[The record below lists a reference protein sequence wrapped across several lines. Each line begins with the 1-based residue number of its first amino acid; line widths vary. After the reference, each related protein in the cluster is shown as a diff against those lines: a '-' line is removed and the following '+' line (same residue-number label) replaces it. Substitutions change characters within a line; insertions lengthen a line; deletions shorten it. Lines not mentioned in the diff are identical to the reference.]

1 LNHRRIVRLVC
12 LLFALIFNALV
23 AKAQLTRGFVS
34 GTVTDGSGPVLAG
47 VEVTITNTAT
57 NISRTTTTNDL
68 GFFRFAA
75 VEPGEYSAKFNLTGF
90 DTFRIDQITVNTAQ
104 EVTVNQTLTLS
115 RVSSEISVTE
125 VPGIDLAKTSATIER
140 TFPGRLVEDFP
151 LTTDKRDVTRLS
163 LLAPNVSRAPAS
175 NQFSANGQ
183 RARNNNFMLD
193 GIDNNDFTVT
203 LDSARTLPE
212 AVAEVQVQTLAYSAE
227 FGHSSGAQ
235 FSVITKGGTN
245 QFHGAGWEFYQGN
258 WMQPVSLTSK
268 RAGINTTPRFDV
280 NEFGADVG
288 GPIIENRTFFFGLA
302 EWNRRREAPIAA
314 NAAPANIPTPAG
326 YAALQRIPLA
336 AGQAPAS
343 RQAVFAALSF
353 LPQIYPQITNYENV
367 SNVVIN
373 DVPVEVGTIRIPIAN
388 PLNYFYSAARID
400 HKLTNN
406 DDLMYRYHIDHRDQP
421 NVTSNL
427 QFGTKWSASQSI
439 LRQNHAVS
447 YTHIFSPRFLNEAR
461 LAYVRGNLQFPE
473 NDAVSPTVNIA
484 NFFFIGG
491 LNVFPQGRLDHIW
504 QYQDVA
510 SYFTGRHAIKFGMDL
525 RRYWLFSRQGTDSKG
540 TWVFGSLADFINNQ
554 ATTLTQSINEASFVA
569 TEWDHA
575 YFFQDD
581 FKAAKNLT
589 LNLGLRYQYSTAPLG
604 LFGATDPVIQ
614 AAGVPGPAKPDKS
627 NWAPRIGF
635 AYTPASSRLFG
646 NGETVVRGG
655 FGIAYDVIYY
665 NVLLNEANNYPRVL
679 NSITARPATINLFPT
694 LTPKTSVTQPF
705 NPAAVAFVNSPVNT
719 KHPAT
724 NFWSLSVQRQFGSN
738 YLVEVG
744 YTGNRSYHQIRQG
757 QANPPVLTA
766 DQAATVIARQDP
778 NIIAGIQAR
787 RVNPNWS
794 SRTLLESSAKASYE
808 AGYVKFDRRL
818 TRNIMIGANY
828 TFSGTWSD
836 NDEPFGIAPL
846 TDSSPQL
853 PEDFFN
859 YRKEWSRSVF
869 DRPHRF
875 AVTYFYE
882 LPWFSSGWA
891 AGSLAKIFTGWQ
903 ISGFVDAQSGQPFT
917 IRTGVDST
925 GVGDPRPARPNYS
938 ANGIFK
944 PNYDSAGVMKQDYS
958 GGLRTFYIPV
968 DGTGIVTAPLGP
980 NGILANSMPGGG
992 NLGRNTFRGPGFQ
1005 NWNFSLLKSIAI
1017 RESMQFQIRSD
1028 FTNLW
1033 NHRNFPNPVAVM
1045 SSTSFGQNTA
1055 ALLSDAR
1062 LILFSAKLKF

>member
-1 LNHRRIVRLVC
+1 LLS
-12 LLFALIFNALV
+12 LLFPLICNAFI
-23 AKAQLTRGFVS
+23 ANAQLIRGFVS
-34 GTVTDGSGPVLAG
+34 GTVTDASGFVLAG
-47 VEVTITNTAT
+47 VEVTITSKST

-75 VEPGEYSAKFNLTGF
+75 VEPGDYSSIFKLTGF
-90 DTFRIDQITVNTAQ
+90 DAFRIDQITINTAQ

-115 RVSSEISVTE
+115 PVSAEISVTE
-125 VPGIDLAKTSATIER
+125 LPGIDLAKTSATIER
-140 TFPGRLVEDFP
+140 TFPGRLIEDFP
-151 LTTDKRDVTRLS
+151 LTTDKRDVTRLA

-227 FGHSSGAQ
+227 IGHSSGAQ
-235 FSVITKGGTN
+235 FSVVTKGGTN

-280 NEFGADVG
+280 NEFGGDVG

-302 EWNRRREAPIAA
+302 EWDRRREAPTAGNA
-314 NAAPANIPTPAG
+314 NTANIPTPAG
-326 YAALQRIPLA
+326 YAALAGIPLA
-336 AGQAPAS
+336 PGQTQPS
-343 RQAVFAALSF
+343 RQAVLSALAF
-353 LPQIYPQITNYENV
+353 LPQIYPQITNYDNV
-367 SNVVIN
+367 RNVAIN
-373 DVPVEVGTIRIPIAN
+373 GVPVEAGTIRIPIAN

-400 HKLTNN
+400 HKLSNN
-406 DDLMYRYHIDHRDQP
+406 DNLMYRYHIDHRDQP

-427 QFGTKWSASQSI
+427 QFGTRWSASQSI
-439 LRQNHAVS
+439 LRQNHAFS
-447 YTHIFSPRFLNEAR
+447 YTHIFSPKFLNEAR
-461 LAYVRGNLQFPE
+461 FAYVRGNQQFPE
-473 NDAVSPTVNIA
+473 NDPISPTVNIA
-484 NFFFIGG
+484 NFFTIGG
-491 LNVFPQGRLDHIW
+491 LNVFPQGRLDHTW

-540 TWVFGSLADFINNQ
+540 RWDFSTLADFINNQ
-554 ATTLTQSINEASFVA
+554 ATTLTQSVNEASFVA

-581 FKAAKNLT
+581 FKAKKNLT
-589 LNLGLRYQYSTAPLG
+589 LNLGLRYQYSTVPLG
-604 LFGATDPVIQ
+604 LFGATDPAIQ
-614 AAGVPGPAKPDKS
+614 AAGVPGPAKPDKT
-627 NWAPRIGF
+627 NWAPRLGF
-635 AYTPASSRLFG
+635 AYSPSGSRIFG
-646 NGETVVRGG
+646 NGETAIRGG
-655 FGIAYDVIYY
+655 FGFAYDVIYY
-665 NVLLNEANNYPRVL
+665 NVLINEASNYPRIV
-679 NSITARPATINLFPT
+679 NSVTGQPATINLFPA
-694 LTPKTSVTQPF
+694 LVPKIAVIPPF
-705 NPAAVAFVNSPVNT
+705 NPAVIAFVNSPVNT

-738 YLVEVG
+738 YVIEVG

-757 QANPPVLTA
+757 QANPPVLTP
-766 DQAATVIARQDP
+766 DQADTVIAKQDP
-778 NIIAGIQAR
+778 SSIPGIQAR
-787 RVNPNWS
+787 RLNPNWS
-794 SRTLLESSAKASYE
+794 SRTLLEASAKGAYE

-818 TRNIMIGANY
+818 TNNLMIGANY
-828 TFSGTWSD
+828 TFSGAWSD

-846 TDSSPQL
+846 TDSSPQI
-853 PEDFFN
+853 PEDFFK

-882 LPWFSSGWA
+882 IPWFSSRL
-891 AGSLAKIFTGWQ
+891 AGGRLAKVFSGWT
-903 ISGFVDAQSGQPFT
+903 ISGFVDAQNGQPFT
-917 IRTGVDST
+917 IRTGVDSA
-925 GVGDPRPARPNYS
+925 GIGNPASARPDYNP
-938 ANGIFK
+938 NGIFK
-944 PNYDSAGVMKQDYS
+944 PNYDPSGLIKQDYS
-958 GGLRTFYIPV
+958 GGLRTFYTPA
-968 DGTGIVTAPLGP
+968 DGTGVVTAPLGP

-1005 NWNFSLLKSIAI
+1005 NWNFSLLKSIPI
-1017 RESMQFQIRSD
+1017 REGMQFQIRSD

-1045 SSTSFGQNTA
+1045 SSTSFGQNSGT
-1055 ALLSDAR
+1055 LLTDAR